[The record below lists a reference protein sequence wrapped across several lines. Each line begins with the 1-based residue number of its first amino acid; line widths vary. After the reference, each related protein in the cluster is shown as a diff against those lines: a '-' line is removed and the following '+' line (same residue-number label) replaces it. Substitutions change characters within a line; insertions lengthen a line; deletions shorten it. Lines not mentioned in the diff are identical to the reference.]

1 MHVSTARA
9 ADTGGARGRV
19 RSDENAMTAAR
30 SLDTA
35 ETGET
40 ITVGRILFDTLRS
53 HCSQRGVREG
63 ARVRIRAGDAERLE
77 LETAGGRAVPCER
90 RYARFI
96 QVTTGQ
102 STPLAAERAAEAS
115 GGERGDDGTGA

>member
-1 MHVSTARA
+1 MER
-9 ADTGGARGRV
+9 
-19 RSDENAMTAAR
+19 MR
-30 SLDTA
+30 SLESVA
-35 ETGET
+35 AGET
-40 ITVGRILFDTLRS
+40 VTVRRILFDALRS
-53 HCSQRGVREG
+53 HCSARGVREG
-63 ARVRIRAGDAERLE
+63 ARLRIRSGDRERLQ
-77 LETAGGRAVPCER
+77 LETAAGEAVPCER